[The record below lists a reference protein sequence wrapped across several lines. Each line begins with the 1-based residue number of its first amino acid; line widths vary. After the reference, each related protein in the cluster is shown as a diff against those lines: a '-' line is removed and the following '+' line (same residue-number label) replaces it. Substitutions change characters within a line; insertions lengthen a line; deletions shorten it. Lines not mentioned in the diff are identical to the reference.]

1 MRPDQNAMD
10 KKNMGQTRT
19 HSLLENVGTKHP

>member
-19 HSLLENVGTKHP
+19 QSLLENVGTKHS